1 MAATRFGPIQGFEG
15 ECKMDDFT
23 GKTVVVTG
31 SSGIGLGAALY
42 FARAGAS
49 VHVCGIDPALN
60 AKAEV
65 AGKGLSLVVTK
76 VDVSDASAV
85 EDWITGIG
93 TAEGIDILVN
103 AAAVQTYGTT
113 ETTDPAHWGRVI
125 AINLTSCYLTSHFA
139 YPFMK
144 TRGKG
149 AIVHVSSVQGYQNQN
164 SVLAYAT
171 TKGGIHALTRAQA
184 VDAAKDGI
192 RVNSISPGS
201 VRTPLLE
208 FAAQTVA
215 GEGNPIED
223 VIAGFGAA
231 HPMGRVGTVE
241 ETSALIAFLCSD
253 RAGFCTGGDYLIDG
267 GLLAGLGV

>member
-1 MAATRFGPIQGFEG
+1 
-15 ECKMDDFT
+15 MDDFT
-23 GKTVVVTG
+23 GKVVLVTG
-31 SSGIGLGAALY
+31 TSGIGLGAALY
-42 FARAGAS
+42 FARAGAR
-49 VHVCGIDPALN
+49 VYLCGNDADHN

-65 AGKGLSLVVTK
+65 ATKDLDVSISLV
-76 VDVSDASAV
+76 DVAIADEV
-85 EDWITGIG
+85 ERWITSVGSS
-93 TAEGIDILVN
+93 GIDVLVN

-113 ETTDPAHWGRVI
+113 ETTDVAHWMRVI
-125 AINLTSCYLTSHFA
+125 GINLTSCFLTSHFA

-144 TRGKG
+144 AHGGG
-149 AIVHVSSVQGYQNQN
+149 AIVHVSSVQGHANQN
-164 SVLAYAT
+164 AVLAYAT
-171 TKGGIHALTRAQA
+171 SKGGIHALVRAQA

-231 HPMGRVGTVE
+231 HPVGRVGTVE

-253 RAGFCTGGDYLIDG
+253 RAGFCTGGDFLIDG
-267 GLLAGLGV
+267 GLTAGLGV